1 MTQSSHSNL
10 NTTLSSVVER
20 PTPDIA
26 AFCSGYE
33 LRRHHHEDHANEGS
47 LRCRTDWEQFIG
59 PIDRWGSCNPWE
71 GHFGAVVLPFCKPER
86 LAVICYIF
94 EYQLNLNTDNI
105 ALDETEYRTVRSVLG
120 TKQIQSKMLLEL
132 LSIDAPCAEVVVNS
146 WKEMISTTAKQDKTR
161 VFNNLDEYVDYRIV
175 DTGAPF
181 VDMLMRF
188 GMGIILTEEEQKQI
202 EPIVKPCY
210 AALGLAN
217 DYFSFHIEWDEF
229 QAKSNNTTMTNAN
242 ITEFATGDGK
252 GNIKLQNYLEAQGYQ
267 VPGNVAWSLR
277 CPRYHP
283 WLCKEAA
290 SLLHQDTIQEL
301 EVGRESQ
308 ALREFRRRSHS
319 ESDLSDPCPTFWSGS
334 PRSSHLLGP
343 AEYISSLPSKGVREA
358 FIDGLNVWLVLP
370 DHRVNQLKTIAQ
382 TLHNASLMLDDIEDH
397 SPLRRGRP
405 STHMIFGT
413 EQTINSANFLLV
425 DVMNKVRQ
433 LDDPRCMDIY
443 LEEMRNLFIGQS
455 FDLYWTRN
463 GECPSE
469 EQYLHMIRQ
478 KTGGL
483 FRLLLRMMT
492 QLAPVQQKGL
502 EAQLVSLSAVLGEF
516 FQIRDDYKNL
526 TEEYTG
532 QKGFCEDLDEC
543 KFSYPL
549 IHALTSQP
557 KNVQLRGILQQ
568 SRSAGGLDVPLKE
581 TVLSHIRRA
590 GSMQYTEAKLGEL
603 MDKITDS
610 VVSLE
615 GETGSPNW
623 VVRLLIHRLKKV
635 LIVLSDA
642 NSFPLLKTSGSSAGE
657 TVAQPSGFFL
667 MELAKPL
674 QALLDAGHEITF
686 ASPQGKEPQ
695 PDPNSESLL
704 AFAGNFYERRREN
717 ELLQRMKNENGFSR
731 PRTLGSISAEEL
743 QSFAGIFIP
752 GGHAPLSDLGND
764 KDLGRILTYFH
775 KENKPTA
782 AICHGPYAL
791 LSTKAFG
798 DGEFLYKGY
807 KITSWSDAEE
817 KVMETMLG
825 GEVEKVESALR
836 EEGAEMVTGLG
847 EKVGQTAL
855 HRELLTGGNPLAAG
869 ELGGRF
875 IRMISV

>member
-1 MTQSSHSNL
+1 MNQSSDHIL
-10 NTTLSSVVER
+10 NPILSSVVER
-20 PTPDIA
+20 STPYIA
-26 AFCSGYE
+26 GFCSGYE
-33 LRRHHHEDHANEGS
+33 LRRHHHEHLANEGS

-59 PIDRWGSCNPWE
+59 PIERWGSCNPWE

-86 LAVICYIF
+86 LA
-94 EYQLNLNTDNI
+94 LNLNTDNI

-132 LSIDAPCAEVVVNS
+132 LSIDAPCAEVVINS

-161 VFNNLDEYVDYRIV
+161 VFNNLEEYVDYRII

-188 GMGIILTEEEQKQI
+188 GMGIILTEEEQKRI

-217 DYFSFHIEWDEF
+217 DYFSFDIEWEEF
-229 QAKSNNTTMTNAN
+229 QAECDKTTMTNAYLRN
-242 ITEFATGDGK
+242 IAEFAAGEGK
-252 GNIKLQNYLEAQGYQ
+252 EDMKLQTYLRAQGYQ
-267 VPGNVAWSLR
+267 IPGNVAWSLR

-283 WLCKEAA
+283 CLCKDEA
-290 SLLHQDTIQEL
+290 SLLHQDTIQKL

-308 ALREFRRRSHS
+308 ASEGYRSRSHS
-319 ESDLSDPCPTFWSGS
+319 ESDLSDTSPTLWSAPGADR
-334 PRSSHLLGP
+334 PKHLLGP
-343 AEYISSLPSKGVREA
+343 AAYISSLPSKGVREA

-370 DHRVNQLKTIAQ
+370 DHRVNQMKSIAQ
-382 TLHNASLMLDDIEDH
+382 TLHNTSLMLDDIEDH

-413 EQTINSANFLLV
+413 EQTINSANFLLI
-425 DVMNKVRQ
+425 DVMDKVRQ
-433 LDDPRCMDIY
+433 LNDPRCMDIY

-469 EQYLHMIRQ
+469 EQYLDMIRQ

-483 FRLLLRMMT
+483 FRLLTRMMV
-492 QLAPVQQKGL
+492 QIAPVQQKGL
-502 EAQLVSLSAVLGEF
+502 ETELASLGDVLGEF

-568 SRSAGGLDVPLKE
+568 SRSAGGLDVPLKK
-581 TVLSHIRRA
+581 TVLSHLRQA
-590 GSMQYTEAKLGEL
+590 GSIQYTEAKMGEL
-603 MDKITDS
+603 MEKITDA

-615 GETGSPNW
+615 RETGSPNW
-623 VVRLLIHRLKKV
+623 VVRLLIHRLKKI

-642 NSFPLLKTSGSSAGE
+642 NSFPLHKTSGSSSGQ
-657 TVAQPSGFFL
+657 TISQPSGFFL

-674 QALLDAGHEITF
+674 QKLLDAGHEITF
-686 ASPQGKEPQ
+686 ASPKGQEPQ

-704 AFAGNFYERRREN
+704 AFAGNFYERKREN
-717 ELLQRMKNENGFSR
+717 ELLQRMKNENGFST
-731 PRTLGSISAEEL
+731 PRKLSTISAEEL
-743 QSFAGIFIP
+743 QTFAGIFIP
-752 GGHAPLSDLGND
+752 GGHAPLADLDDN

-817 KVMETMLG
+817 KVMESMLG
-825 GEVEKVESALR
+825 GEIEKVESRLR

-847 EKVGQTAL
+847 EKAGYTTL
-855 HRELLTGGNPLAAG
+855 HRELVTGGNPMAAE
-869 ELGGRF
+869 ELGNRF
-875 IRMISV
+875 VRMISV